1 MFEGLIDW
9 DKYITANRERIDEM
23 RGANTDTD
31 TTNNTETVR
40 EARMARPKNSDI
52 RMWWHTAWG
61 ELNVNQQHQATA
73 LYLREH
79 GEQFEPIAHDVGVLL
94 ADNPH
99 RTLVEA
105 VKLVTTMSDTTG
117 ADSEPALAP
126 AADAM
131 PDVAALAD
139 TTMRDVAV
147 WEPGMVVGE
156 LPPDVRD
163 GVESEAEHNAR
174 VAREHP
180 GRWVLHRVLHGT
192 GRATT
197 RAAQSLA
204 SSVRNGRP
212 KAAFAPAH
220 AFDACAR
227 NVAEGLWHVYIKA
240 TTGARP

>member
-1 MFEGLIDW
+1 MSEEPIDW
-9 DKYITANRERIDEM
+9 AAWIAAHRGYIDEM
-23 RGANTDTD
+23 RGTNTDNTDHTID
-31 TTNNTETVR
+31 TTRET
-40 EARMARPKNSDI
+40 RMARPKNSDI
-52 RMWWHTAWG
+52 RMWWYTPWG
-61 ELNVNQQHQATA
+61 ELTIPQQRQATA

-79 GEQFEPIAHDVGVLL
+79 GDQFAAIAHDVGVLL

-105 VKLVTTMSDTTG
+105 VKLVTTITETTT
-117 ADSEPALAP
+117 ADSEPTPAP
-126 AADAM
+126 SADAM
-131 PDVAALAD
+131 PDTAALAD
-139 TTMRDVAV
+139 ATMRDVAD

-163 GVESEAEHNAR
+163 SAESEPERNAR
-174 VAREHP
+174 IAREHP
-180 GRWVLHRVLHGT
+180 GQWVLHRVMHGT
-192 GRATT
+192 GRTTT

-227 NVAEGLWHVYIKA
+227 NVAEGLWHVYIQA
-240 TTGARP
+240 PEA

>member
-1 MFEGLIDW
+1 MDDYHIDW
-9 DKYITANRERIDEM
+9 DTYIDSERERIDEM
-23 RGANTDTD
+23 RGTNTDTATNTID
-31 TTNNTETVR
+31 TIR
-40 EARMARPKNSDI
+40 ERHMARPKNSDI

-61 ELNVNQQHQATA
+61 ELNVSQQHQATA

-79 GEQFEPIAHDVGVLL
+79 SEQFAAIAHDVGILL

-105 VKLVTTMSDTTG
+105 VKLVTTMTVTTT
-117 ADSEPALAP
+117 ASAEPSPAP

-139 TTMRDVAV
+139 TTMRDVAD

-192 GRATT
+192 GRTTT

-220 AFDACAR
+220 AYEAR
-227 NVAEGLWHVYIKA
+227 AVNVAEGLWHVYIKA
-240 TTGARP
+240 STGARP

>member
-1 MFEGLIDW
+1 MHIDW
-9 DKYITANRERIDEM
+9 DTYIDSERERIDEM
-23 RGANTDTD
+23 RGTNTDTATNTID
-31 TTNNTETVR
+31 TIR
-40 EARMARPKNSDI
+40 ERHMARPKNSDI

-61 ELNVNQQHQATA
+61 ELNVSQQHQATA

-79 GEQFEPIAHDVGVLL
+79 SEQFAAIAHDVGILL

-105 VKLVTTMSDTTG
+105 VKLVTTMTDATMTG
-117 ADSEPALAP
+117 AEPDGVGHQPDTDVQPVSAGAGT
-126 AADAM
+126 
-131 PDVAALAD
+131 DVAD
-139 TTMRDVAV
+139 

-192 GRATT
+192 GRTTT

-220 AFDACAR
+220 AYEAR
-227 NVAEGLWHVYIKA
+227 AVNVAEGLWHVYIKA
-240 TTGARP
+240 STGARP